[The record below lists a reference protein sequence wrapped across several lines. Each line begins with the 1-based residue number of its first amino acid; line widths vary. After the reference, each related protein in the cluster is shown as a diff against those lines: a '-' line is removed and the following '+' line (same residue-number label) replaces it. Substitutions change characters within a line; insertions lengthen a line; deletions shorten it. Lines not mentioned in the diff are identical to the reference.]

1 MLRKLR
7 LISKFMKS
15 QAGHQVITI
24 HILFTISR
32 SEDSQTMKFGQL
44 LENKIK
50 YIVFEKSYTKC
61 CGEAC
66 PRPFYKK

>member
-1 MLRKLR
+1 
-7 LISKFMKS
+7 MKS

-32 SEDSQTMKFGQL
+32 SKDSQTMKFGQL